1 MIKIA
6 CIIAFIIIIITLI
19 YSIETK
25 KYKVSK
31 STLPNVGKGCFA
43 TRDIKK
49 GEIIGYLGDYSGKP
63 APPITNPGMEKD
75 INKNVQDMVSDIHAI
90 KGLDERLFKDLGDNY
105 DFDLGMR
112 NFYTMPNTTI
122 PNDQAGFAR
131 FCYGDMI
138 SCKEGSDLACS
149 QKNLRFRGN

>member
-49 GEIIGYLGDYSGKP
+49 GEIIGYLGDYSGIK
-63 APPITNPGMEKD
+63 ND
-75 INKNVQDMVSDIHAI
+75 IKIQNRNNFKCDTDLYYVNSCTKNYNCDMYEVTKYDNDKQYSKVYYYSNKNI
-90 KGLDERLFKDLGDNY
+90 KKGNELLVNYNQSPYYIQGHLDNY
-105 DFDLGMR
+105 ID
-112 NFYTMPNTTI
+112 
-122 PNDQAGFAR
+122 
-131 FCYGDMI
+131 C
-138 SCKEGSDLACS
+138 
-149 QKNLRFRGN
+149 